1 MIVIANIK
9 DLGSILTV
17 VRVGSGELLVSN
29 DQLMISL
36 SIVFMPKLV
45 NKTANIISTA
55 MEKNPPVA
63 VLN

>member
-1 MIVIANIK
+1 MV
-9 DLGSILTV
+9 L
-17 VRVGSGELLVSN
+17 
-29 DQLMISL
+29 
-36 SIVFMPKLV
+36 MPKLV